1 MAKHHNGENAKGRG
15 DAPGTTACAMNG
27 AALAVTPFSF
37 AEQFGS
43 VAALGGGAGGG
54 FFIVKWF
61 VEMIAGRLDK
71 REARLDAGAD
81 KLIGALEKRIETLTQ
96 RLDAVEHLLAD
107 CQRLHSKSEAEVMR
121 LTAIVEAQGEIRQ
134 RAQQVVAADRMD
146 QKAKGDPKL

>member
-1 MAKHHNGENAKGRG
+1 
-15 DAPGTTACAMNG
+15 MNG
-27 AALAVTPFSF
+27 ATITVQPFSF
-37 AEQFGS
+37 FEQFGS

-81 KLIGALEKRIETLTQ
+81 KLIGALEKRIETLTV

-107 CQRLHSKSEAEVMR
+107 CQRMHSKSEAEVLR
-121 LTAIVEAQGEIRQ
+121 LTALVEAQGEIRQ
-134 RAQQVVAADRMD
+134 RAAAVVAADRLD
-146 QKAKGDPKL
+146 QAAKREAGQ